1 MLRARC
7 RQARV
12 QVVATWTGSS
22 ADALR
27 RALRMTIEQFA
38 AQLDAAP
45 RTVAGWRQKP
55 GTVPQAAIQEALD
68 AALERASDREKAQFA
83 ELFGTAEPA
92 IHAIDNDQPLGLPL
106 VPAPRPEFGDSEYL
120 HSIQRHIREI
130 VALDNRFGAADIL
143 RLSMRFFRTL
153 HDQLG
158 AGTYDTSLERDL
170 QSAAGELAEVAAYL
184 SAQPAFA

>member
-1 MLRARC
+1 M
-7 RQARV
+7 

-27 RALRMTIEQFA
+27 RALRLTIEQYA
-38 AQLDAAP
+38 EQLHAHP

-68 AALERASDREKAQFA
+68 AVLERATDQAKAQFA
-83 ELFGTAEPA
+83 ALIGTAEAA
-92 IHAIDNDQPLGLPL
+92 IQSAGHDHPFGAPLI
-106 VPAPRPEFGDSEYL
+106 PAPRPEFGDSAYL
-120 HSIQRHIREI
+120 QSIQRHIREI

-170 QSAAGELAEVAAYL
+170 QSAAGELAEVVG
-184 SAQPAFA
+184 